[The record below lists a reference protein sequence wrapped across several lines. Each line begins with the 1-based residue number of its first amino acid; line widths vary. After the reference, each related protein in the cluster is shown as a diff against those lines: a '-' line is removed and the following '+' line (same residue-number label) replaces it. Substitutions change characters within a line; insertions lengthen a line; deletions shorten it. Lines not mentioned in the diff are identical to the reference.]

1 LIESVEIENAFLAVL
16 GRPGTT
22 GKTHVE
28 KHLAACDAEIDPSHG
43 RLWRRVFLHLSELS
57 DLPVQA
63 MAEGIMFFAPDGK
76 YRMQVFALEDQNDG
90 VIRIYLPEIADAV
103 LAGKLSLQPSESGE
117 YSIPGENDL
126 TLRIDRLDAQSESLP
141 PPYVKNMLGWNRKS
155 LRVTLVASQPS
166 GPRVQATEALC
177 ELAAEKWNR
186 E

>member
-1 LIESVEIENAFLAVL
+1 MTESVEIENAFVAVL
-16 GRPGTT
+16 ARPGTT

-43 RLWRRVFLHLSELS
+43 HLWRRLFLHLAELCN
-57 DLPVQA
+57 LPVQA
-63 MAEGIMFFAPDGK
+63 MTEGVMFFAPDGR

-90 VIRIYLPEIADAV
+90 VIRIYLPDIADTI
-103 LAGKLSLQPSESGE
+103 LAKRLSLQPTESGE
-117 YSIPGENDL
+117 YSIPGESDV

-155 LRVTLVASQPS
+155 LRVTLVASQAG

-177 ELAAEKWNR
+177 DLAGEKWR
-186 E
+186 AP